1 MRRTVTFAAAL
12 VLGSVLSACQE
23 APKVRECTLGVGT
36 CECPPGDPQCG
47 PKALIYSDG
56 YRSAG
61 VQLGSD
67 AVGAIAALRGSS
79 YGAGATSDFVAA
91 YNTSGALD
99 VLVIDV
105 SNNFNPSPWITY
117 DWVNCGGRLIYNNW
131 GYTAWERALLQ
142 VDTSAG
148 FSPARE
154 AYADPASPAALFAGI
169 PSPLTVTAA
178 TLPWGSFGVE
188 VTPNPV
194 GAGFVAARYTS
205 ASGTNAIAVT
215 RNNRVVVNGF
225 LPSDHQAVDNNGNGI
240 PDMQELYK
248 NEILYL
254 MQQAPDGLTC
264 SLLGGFEYG
273 PWPQAPWTAKGATY
287 GSITA
292 GVSGC
297 EHDGLGGFDDGG
309 NAGINW
315 YARTDVTV
323 GSPGQK
329 LSMWFKTPA
338 VAASG
343 NVLLGFGST
352 GVRTWSLHA
361 QVFNSAL
368 QFATNTTY
376 GGGVSTIVSA
386 AQAYAL
392 STWFRLE
399 VEFGTPGV
407 SGTPVTGRLYSSD
420 GVTVLNTLNTT
431 ISGFTP
437 GGVSFLSLDNAGG
450 SACLDTIKVY

>member
-1 MRRTVTFAAAL
+1 MRRTVSFAAAL
-12 VLGSVLSACQE
+12 VVGIALQACSQS
-23 APKVRECTLGVGT
+23 PKVRECTLGVGT

-297 EHDGLGGFDDGG
+297 EHDGLGGFSDGG
-309 NAGINW
+309 AGSTGDW
-315 YARTDVTV
+315 YYRGDVTA
-323 GSPGQK
+323 GGPGQK
-329 LSMWFKTPA
+329 VSMWVRTPS
-338 VAASG
+338 VASTGAI
-343 NVLLGFGST
+343 LLGFGST
-352 GVRTWSLHA
+352 ATRTW
-361 QVFNSAL
+361 AL
-368 QFATNTTY
+368 EMAPFSGFFFIISSPDFSTLSPIAT
-376 GGGVSTIVSA
+376 A
-386 AQAYAL
+386 AQAYSL
-392 STWFRLE
+392 STWYRME
-399 VEFGTPGV
+399 AEFGTDTG
-407 SGTPVTGRLYSSD
+407 SGTPVTARLYSSD

-431 ISGFTP
+431 IVGFAP
-437 GGVSFLSLDNAGG
+437 GGVAFQSFGSSG